1 MAKKNES
8 NSSIEDLTD
17 AQIYEAIRYLEREPE
32 NGDDADG
39 DNGVLICVCLYI
51 VLLIGLAFW
60 WLQR

>member
-8 NSSIEDLTD
+8 NWSIEDLTD
-17 AQIYEAIRYLEREPE
+17 AQIYEAIRYLERGPE

-51 VLLIGLAFW
+51 ALLIGLAFW

>member
-32 NGDDADG
+32 NGDDGDG

-51 VLLIGLAFW
+51 ALLIGLAFW

>member
-8 NSSIEDLTD
+8 NWSIEDLTD
-17 AQIYEAIRYLEREPE
+17 AQIYEAIRYLEPEPGSGNE
-32 NGDDADG
+32 GDS

-51 VLLIGLAFW
+51 ALLIGLAFW